1 METTLLHFKERLYQV
16 WRIAN
21 IPNYFHSHEMI
32 HRLSF
37 PPPVYLSQNIAF
49 HNGSSCQ
56 FLGKPLAFMNEV
68 VSRLLLHPSPAIP
81 FASTNQAVEPIRLVV
96 CHIS

>member
-1 METTLLHFKERLYQV
+1 METSFLAFQRAPLSSLAYRKYTH
-16 WRIAN
+16 
-21 IPNYFHSHEMI
+21 FHSQEIM

-37 PPPVYLSQNIAF
+37 PPRIYLSQKIAF
-49 HNGSSCQ
+49 HNGPSCQ
-56 FLGKPLAFMNEV
+56 FFGKPLAFMTEV